1 MALHGTNGRHRIYLM
16 RHGEVSYF
24 DADGKAVNPLA
35 VTLTDKGQAQARAAG
50 AALAEVPIDRVVCSG
65 LPRTRETAELATEG
79 RAFTIDEVPG
89 LVEIKGG
96 RFSDIPRDR
105 MEAEIVYGFD
115 GADQR
120 GARFAGGELI
130 ADFEQRTV
138 ASLLD
143 LLDQPDWTTLLV
155 VAHDGVNRMLLGWAC
170 GAGLKAAPSFEQDM
184 GCLDIIDVDIA
195 GGETRTFDVDLAFD
209 NDHPAAINC
218 LAPLPKR
225 THECKLKVVT
235 TVNASALH
243 ECTAMELTVTENV
256 SLMSQHQP
264 DTYNIKLLRDQ

>member
-1 MALHGTNGRHRIYLM
+1 MPYIEPAPPTNADKGNAMALHGTNGRHRIYLM

-24 DADGKAVNPLA
+24 DADGKAVNPLK
-35 VTLTDKGQAQARAAG
+35 VTLTDEGQAQARAAG

-65 LPRTRETAELATEG
+65 LPRTRQTAELATDG
-79 RAFTIDEVPG
+79 SGLDIGDVPG

-115 GADQR
+115 AADQP

-138 ASLLD
+138 DSLLG
-143 LLDQPDWTTLLV
+143 LLDQPDWTTMLV

-184 GCLDIIDVDIA
+184 GCLNIIDVDIA
-195 GGETRTFDVDLAFD
+195 DGEIIRRMVK
-209 NDHPAAINC
+209 AINVTPYN
-218 LAPLPKR
+218 LTKLGLNR
-225 THECKLKVVT
+225 T
-235 TVNASALH
+235 S
-243 ECTAMELTVTENV
+243 MEQV
-256 SLMSQHQP
+256 MAGFF
-264 DTYNIKLLRDQ
+264 KKAG